1 MRRMKRFKIRWLLF
15 VLVFFLVFLI
25 AGAVG
30 PFLYYKKVAEE
41 TKKNFSA
48 SDCYRDTAG
57 VDGAMLLETN
67 KSAWD
72 ERIRLFHQAK
82 ERIILSTFDMR
93 DGKSTRD
100 LLAVLYHK
108 AEEGIKIKILV
119 DGVSGTIR
127 MEENELFYALSSHP
141 NVEIK
146 IYNKLN
152 VAMPWKTQG
161 RMHDK
166 YVIVDELAYI
176 LGGRNTFDYFIG
188 DYPNKNMSYDRE
200 VLIYNTDPQQRQGDK
215 SSLYQV
221 EAYFSHMWK
230 KKECRL
236 FHDEESLSK
245 DEKVKSMIEM
255 LIKRYEKLKTEN
267 PDLFKP
273 CDYNLMTC
281 ETNKVTLLSN
291 PTGIYGK
298 EPVLFYEL
306 SELMK
311 QAKERVIIHTPYVVL
326 NGYMKRELT
335 EIAGKV
341 PDSRMVINS
350 VENGDNF
357 MASSDYLY
365 RKKGVYNTGLSLLE
379 YDGGVSYHGK
389 SVVIDEDMSIIG
401 SYNMDLRSTYVDT
414 ELMLAVQS
422 KELTE
427 ELTGY
432 MDEME
437 KDCRVVTGPD
447 TYEVPEHI
455 QVEEIGTWKKIAMRV
470 VGLIMQPFRS
480 LV

>member
-1 MRRMKRFKIRWLLF
+1 MRKVKRLGILLGVILLYMIF
-15 VLVFFLVFLI
+15 
-25 AGAVG
+25 GAVG
-30 PFLYYKKVAEE
+30 PFFHYKKVTEE
-41 TKKNFSA
+41 TKKSFSVN
-48 SDCYRDTAG
+48 DCYRDTAG
-57 VDGAMLLETN
+57 VDRAMLLETN
-67 KSAWD
+67 KSAWN
-72 ERIRLFHQAK
+72 ERIRLFSQAK

-100 LLAVLYHK
+100 LLAVLFQK

-119 DGVSGTIR
+119 DGISGSVR
-127 MEENELFYALSSHP
+127 MEGNELFYALSSHP
-141 NVEIK
+141 NVELK

-152 VAMPWKTQG
+152 ILEPWKTQG

-166 YVIVDELAYI
+166 YIIVDELAYI

-200 VLIYNTDPQQRQGDK
+200 VLIYNTDTSAEGGDR
-215 SSLYQV
+215 SSLYQI
-221 EAYFSHMWK
+221 EAYFNHMWK
-230 KKECRL
+230 KKECTL
-236 FHDEESLSK
+236 FHDKENLQQ
-245 DEKVKSMIEM
+245 DEKVREMIDM
-255 LIKRYEKLKTEN
+255 LRKRYQKLKEQNPELFEPFSYTEN
-267 PDLFKP
+267 T
-273 CDYNLMTC
+273 Y

-298 EPVLFYEL
+298 EPNLFYKL

-311 QAKERVIIHTPYVVL
+311 NAEERVIIHTPYVVC
-326 NGYMKRELT
+326 NGYMKQEVT
-335 EIAGKV
+335 DIAERV
-341 PDSRMVINS
+341 PDCRMVINS

-365 RKKGVYNTGLSLLE
+365 RKKGVFETGISLFE

-422 KELTE
+422 RELTE

-432 MDEME
+432 MENMQE
-437 KDCRVVTGPD
+437 DCRKVTGVD
-447 TYEVPEHI
+447 TYQVPAHI
-455 QVEEIGTWKKIAMRV
+455 QAEEITLWKKIAMRA

-480 LV
+480 MV

>member
-1 MRRMKRFKIRWLLF
+1 MRKFKIRWLLF
-15 VLVFFLVFLI
+15 IVLFFLVYLV

-30 PFLYYKKVAEE
+30 PFVHYKKVSEE
-41 TKKNFSA
+41 TKKNFSV
-48 SDCYRDTAG
+48 SECYRDRTG
-57 VDGAMLLETN
+57 VDRAMLLETN

-82 ERIILSTFDMR
+82 ERIVLSTFDMR

-100 LLAVLYHK
+100 LLAVLYHR
-108 AEEGIKIKILV
+108 AEEGIKIQILV

-127 MEENELFYALSSHP
+127 LEGNELFYALSSHP

-152 VAMPWKTQG
+152 LAMPWKTQG

-166 YVIVDELAYI
+166 YVIVDEMAYI
-176 LGGRNTFDYFIG
+176 LGVRNTFDYFIG

-200 VLIYNTDPQQRQGDK
+200 VLIYNTNPKQRGEDE

-221 EAYFSHMWK
+221 EAYFSRMWD

-236 FHDEESLSK
+236 FHDQENLRE
-245 DEKVKSMIEM
+245 DHKVKSMIDM
-255 LIKRYEKLKTEN
+255 LTKRYEKLKKEN
-267 PDLFKP
+267 PGLFRD
-273 CDYNLMTC
+273 CDYGEMTC

-298 EPVLFYEL
+298 KPVLFYEL

-335 EIAGKV
+335 EIAGQV

-365 RKKGVYNTGLSLLE
+365 RKNEVFNTGVQILE

-422 KELTE
+422 RELTE

-432 MDEME
+432 MEEME
-437 KDCRVVTGPD
+437 KDCRTVTGPD

-455 QVEEIGTWKKIAMRV
+455 QVEEIPFWKKAAMRV

-480 LV
+480 MV

>member
-1 MRRMKRFKIRWLLF
+1 
-15 VLVFFLVFLI
+15 
-25 AGAVG
+25 
-30 PFLYYKKVAEE
+30 
-41 TKKNFSA
+41 
-48 SDCYRDTAG
+48 
-57 VDGAMLLETN
+57 MLLETN

-230 KKECRL
+230 KKNAGYFMMR
-236 FHDEESLSK
+236 
-245 DEKVKSMIEM
+245 KV
-255 LIKRYEKLKTEN
+255 
-267 PDLFKP
+267 
-273 CDYNLMTC
+273 
-281 ETNKVTLLSN
+281 
-291 PTGIYGK
+291 
-298 EPVLFYEL
+298 
-306 SELMK
+306 
-311 QAKERVIIHTPYVVL
+311 
-326 NGYMKRELT
+326 
-335 EIAGKV
+335 
-341 PDSRMVINS
+341 
-350 VENGDNF
+350 
-357 MASSDYLY
+357 
-365 RKKGVYNTGLSLLE
+365 
-379 YDGGVSYHGK
+379 
-389 SVVIDEDMSIIG
+389 
-401 SYNMDLRSTYVDT
+401 
-414 ELMLAVQS
+414 
-422 KELTE
+422 
-427 ELTGY
+427 
-432 MDEME
+432 
-437 KDCRVVTGPD
+437 
-447 TYEVPEHI
+447 
-455 QVEEIGTWKKIAMRV
+455 
-470 VGLIMQPFRS
+470 
-480 LV
+480 